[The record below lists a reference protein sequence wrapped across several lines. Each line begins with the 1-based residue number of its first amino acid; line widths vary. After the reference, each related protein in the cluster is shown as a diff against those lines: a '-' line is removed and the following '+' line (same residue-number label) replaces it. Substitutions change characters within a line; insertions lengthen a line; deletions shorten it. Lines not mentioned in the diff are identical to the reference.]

1 MGKTGRFLGM
11 TTVKSSLTLSHP
23 FPGVSYGVCSVTVLQ
38 GVFVQTESV
47 LHGLPFEPG
56 PCLITIHGSFPGPVS
71 PVTSTYV
78 IGSPSEPVFL
88 GLRMPV
94 ALLQSISSAQSR
106 ELIGRESTGG
116 RSERPTLRGH
126 RVGVSEA
133 GRGGRTGR
141 ALVGNGSARGTEDCA
156 RLPASREG
164 AAKGRTA
171 ETDAL
176 EAGASWGTW
185 VVLRAR
191 AWLDPRDVSK
201 GKSSRR
207 RRSLGSRARAS
218 FLTPPARKGWRV
230 PAGVGRDRA
239 LVRVGQGLRS

>member
-1 MGKTGRFLGM
+1 M
-11 TTVKSSLTLSHP
+11 TTAKSLLTLSHP

-56 PCLITIHGSFPGPVS
+56 PCLTTIHGSFPGPVS

-126 RVGVSEA
+126 RVGVSQA

-141 ALVGNGSARGTEDCA
+141 ALAGNGSARTWDGG
-156 RLPASREG
+156 L
-164 AAKGRTA
+164 RTA
-171 ETDAL
+171 SGFEGGGGEVTH
-176 EAGASWGTW
+176 
-185 VVLRAR
+185 R
-191 AWLDPRDVSK
+191 
-201 GKSSRR
+201 
-207 RRSLGSRARAS
+207 
-218 FLTPPARKGWRV
+218 
-230 PAGVGRDRA
+230 
-239 LVRVGQGLRS
+239 